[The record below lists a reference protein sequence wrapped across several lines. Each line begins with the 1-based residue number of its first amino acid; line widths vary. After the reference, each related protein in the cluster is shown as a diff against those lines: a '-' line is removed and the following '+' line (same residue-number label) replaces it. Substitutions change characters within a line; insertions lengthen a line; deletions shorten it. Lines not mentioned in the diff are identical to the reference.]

1 MKNVVIM
8 KKSHTHTH
16 THTQQKSAVV
26 QVKTYLF

>member
-16 THTQQKSAVV
+16 TQQKFAIV
-26 QVKTYLF
+26 QVKSYLF